1 MASKGENTLGR
12 LNEVLFAELERLNAL
27 DSSDAAALQAEVE
40 RSKAVQGVAK
50 EINISARSVLETA
63 KPRAEWAGARVA
75 QPSKLLEG

>member
-1 MASKGENTLGR
+1 MAGENTLGR

-27 DSSDAAALQAEVE
+27 DVSDADALQAEIE

-50 EINISARSVLETA
+50 EINTSARSVLETA
-63 KPRAEWAGARVA
+63 KLRAEWAGARVA

>member
-1 MASKGENTLGR
+1 MAGENTLGR

-27 DSSDAAALQAEVE
+27 DVSDVDALQAEIE

-50 EINISARSVLETA
+50 EINTSARSVLETA
-63 KPRAEWAGARVA
+63 KLRAEWAGARVA

>member
-1 MASKGENTLGR
+1 MASNANTLGR

-27 DSSDAAALQAEVE
+27 DVSDADALQAEIE

-50 EINISARSVLETA
+50 EINTSARSVLETA
-63 KPRAEWAGARVA
+63 KLRAEWAGARVA

>member
-1 MASKGENTLGR
+1 MAGDNTLGR

-27 DSSDAAALQAEVE
+27 DVSDADALQAEIE

-63 KPRAEWAGARVA
+63 KLRAEWAGAKLA